1 MRRLSARSLRSRS
14 DDAPVN
20 PMDSISN
27 LADAMLVLAVG
38 IMLALI
44 INWNVDISSAGQTA
58 DTPADPAISFVQD
71 DLTESQSSA
80 GTIEGDLTEMG
91 KVVLGGGGTIAK
103 YMANRNIDTIDAG
116 VPVLSMHAPFEVVS
130 KLDCYMTYKGV
141 RAAYCDE

>member
-1 MRRLSARSLRSRS
+1 MRRLTARSLRSRS

-44 INWNVDISSAGQTA
+44 INWNVDISSAG
-58 DTPADPAISFVQD
+58 PAISFVQD

-91 KVVLGGGGTIAK
+91 KVYYDKETGTYYIVENQK
-103 YMANRNIDTIDAG
+103 TGDA
-116 VPVLSMHAPFEVVS
+116 E
-130 KLDCYMTYKGV
+130 
-141 RAAYCDE
+141 

>member
-1 MRRLSARSLRSRS
+1 MRRLSERSLRSRS

-44 INWNVDISSAGQTA
+44 INWNVDISSAAQTA
-58 DTPADPAISFVQD
+58 DTPADPAISFAQD
-71 DLTESQSSA
+71 DLTESQSDA

-91 KVVLGGGGTIAK
+91 KVYYDQQTGTYYIVENQK
-103 YMANRNIDTIDAG
+103 TGD
-116 VPVLSMHAPFEVVS
+116 PE
-130 KLDCYMTYKGV
+130 
-141 RAAYCDE
+141 

>member
-44 INWNVDISSAGQTA
+44 INWNVDISAGTTDKA
-58 DTPADPAISFVQD
+58 ASTDPSISFEQD

-91 KVVLGGGGTIAK
+91 KVYYDQQTGTYYIVE
-103 YMANRNIDTIDAG
+103 NPRTG
-116 VPVLSMHAPFEVVS
+116 E
-130 KLDCYMTYKGV
+130 
-141 RAAYCDE
+141 

>member
-1 MRRLSARSLRSRS
+1 MRRLSARSLCSRS

-44 INWNVDISSAGQTA
+44 INWNVDISSVGQTA
-58 DTPADPAISFVQD
+58 DTPADPAISFEQD

-80 GTIEGDLTEMG
+80 GMIEGDLTEMG
-91 KVVLGGGGTIAK
+91 KVYYDKETGTYYIVENQK
-103 YMANRNIDTIDAG
+103 TGDA
-116 VPVLSMHAPFEVVS
+116 E
-130 KLDCYMTYKGV
+130 
-141 RAAYCDE
+141 

>member
-44 INWNVDISSAGQTA
+44 INWNVDISAGTTDKA
-58 DTPADPAISFVQD
+58 ASADPPISFEQD
-71 DLTESQSSA
+71 DLTESQDDA
-80 GTIEGDLTEMG
+80 KTIEGDLTEMG
-91 KVVLGGGGTIAK
+91 KVYYDQQTGTYYIVE
-103 YMANRNIDTIDAG
+103 NPRTG
-116 VPVLSMHAPFEVVS
+116 E
-130 KLDCYMTYKGV
+130 
-141 RAAYCDE
+141 

>member
-27 LADAMLVLAVG
+27 LLVLAVG

-44 INWNVDISSAGQTA
+44 INWNVDISAAGQTA
-58 DTPADPAISFVQD
+58 DAPADPAISFEQD

-91 KVVLGGGGTIAK
+91 KVYYDKETGTYYIVENQK
-103 YMANRNIDTIDAG
+103 TGDA
-116 VPVLSMHAPFEVVS
+116 E
-130 KLDCYMTYKGV
+130 
-141 RAAYCDE
+141 

>member
-44 INWNVDISSAGQTA
+44 INWNVDIPRPDRRRTRPPTRPSPSCRT
-58 DTPADPAISFVQD
+58 T
-71 DLTESQSSA
+71 
-80 GTIEGDLTEMG
+80 
-91 KVVLGGGGTIAK
+91 
-103 YMANRNIDTIDAG
+103 
-116 VPVLSMHAPFEVVS
+116 
-130 KLDCYMTYKGV
+130 
-141 RAAYCDE
+141 